1 MLKQLL
7 TFNYENRWLFA
18 LKFALVTAPLQLLM
32 IPIFKML
39 FDSDNDGYIYG
50 SNYFTFVIW
59 IVNTP
64 VMVLLA
70 LLLNRYQS
78 KLNFVWRDYIV
89 RGILVAIPVSVINGF
104 IEMPFE
110 ASYLGQNHPEYN
122 WFSDFNWVPHLIVT
136 LTLGTLTAIFT
147 GIYLDRTSGAIKFKR
162 TMSVILFVWFLF
174 NLVTGGDSEPEEAP
188 DHVALDTDGDGIKD
202 TIAMDTNKDG
212 LIDSVASDTT
222 GDGKIDTVILD
233 SNHDGRADVTL
244 RDRDGDGR
252 PDGIA

>member
-18 LKFALVTAPLQLLM
+18 LKFALVTAPVQFGLVPLVPFLFKILLGM
-32 IPIFKML
+32 DGLEGEYGAVIRIYVTPI
-39 FDSDNDGYIYG
+39 
-50 SNYFTFVIW
+50 TVI
-59 IVNTP
+59 
-64 VMVLLA
+64 LA
-70 LLLNRYQS
+70 LLIYRYRS
-78 KLNFVWRDYIV
+78 GLILRWRDFIYTGMITAV
-89 RGILVAIPVSVINGF
+89 FIGFANGF
-104 IEMPFE
+104 IEQ
-110 ASYLGQNHPEYN
+110 AYDAINYPEGS
-122 WFSDFNWVPHLIVT
+122 FSRRNFSWLAHMGSTFIT
-136 LTLGTLTAIFT
+136 GTLTAIFT

-212 LIDSVASDTT
+212 LIDSVASDTS